1 LQTIT
6 DAAGHYE
13 FNNLDLGTYTMEFS
27 TLKAFGGINASDA
40 LGILRHFVQIPPL
53 LSGLNF
59 ICADVN
65 GSGGIPNSTDALTVS
80 RRFVNQ
86 IPAYTPPYTPS
97 PGGKDWYFAKTNV
110 VVPPIPATTV
120 NVTGTAN
127 QTIDIQALC
136 GGDVNGSNVPSP
148 LPFKQTPTVFVK
160 TDGSVLMNGTVQV
173 PVRIENETTIGAISL
188 VMDYPSKLEIT
199 NVSIANTPAN
209 LVWTAKNGQ
218 LRLAW
223 FSTET
228 MNLNAGDVML
238 TITAKLN
245 SLNKEDIYFTA
256 TEESVIANETT
267 GSYDNV
273 NLLMPKLVSTVS
285 DDDYSISNYPNPFS
299 SSTLI
304 SYNIPVKGFVTV
316 KVYNVLG
323 EMVATLVNAEQT
335 AGSHNVEF
343 ESTNLQRGVYYYK
356 LDVNGVT
363 KTRSMVIG
371 E

>member
-1 LQTIT
+1 
-6 DAAGHYE
+6 
-13 FNNLDLGTYTMEFS
+13 MEFS